1 MSTTG
6 LVLVGA
12 AVGVLSGVLGI
23 GGGIILVPALVLLF
37 GLSQAEAQGTSLAT
51 IPLGAVTAAVMY
63 HQAVPLRWPVV
74 AAVSVGIVGGAYVGA
89 RLVPHLSEAALRTG
103 FGGLCLYLGLLFL
116 FDLRPTQPAGL
127 LLTPVTFA
135 AGWLTRRLR
144 RKPASPVAPAEPHEY
159 HI

>member
-51 IPLGAVTAAVMY
+51 IPLGAITAAVIY
-63 HQAVPLRWPVV
+63 HQAAPLRWPVV
-74 AAVSVGIVGGAYVGA
+74 AAVAVGIVSGAYVGA
-89 RLVPHLSEAALRTG
+89 RLVPHLSEVALRSA
-103 FGGLCLYLGLLFL
+103 FGGLCLYLGLLFM

-127 LLTPVTFA
+127 LLAPVTLA

-144 RKPASPVAPAEPHEY
+144 RKTASPATSVEPHEY